1 MLWQMAQIALLVV
14 AAAVSGTALRKLTG
28 FVAER
33 RGHSRAA
40 AEEAVGTMGLS
51 LLVRREKP
59 DR

>member
-1 MLWQMAQIALLVV
+1 MPWQIALLVV
-14 AAAVSGTALRKLTG
+14 LAAIAGTTVRKLVG

-33 RGHSRAA
+33 TGHSRRE
-40 AEEAVGTMGLS
+40 AEEAVGSMGLS

>member
-1 MLWQMAQIALLVV
+1 MPWQIVLLVV
-14 AAAVSGTALRKLTG
+14 AAAVSGTALRKLVG

-33 RGHSRAA
+33 TGHSRRA

>member
-14 AAAVSGTALRKLTG
+14 AAAASGTALRKLAG

-33 RGHSRAA
+33 TGHSRRA

-51 LLVRREKP
+51 LFVRKEEPER
-59 DR
+59 